1 MTPPNPRRT
10 LIFVTTLSLTGLLAF
25 VGAGCEGE
33 PPAPPDS
40 AQSAVDPTP
49 EVVGPVAAMKPSES
63 PAPVEAGVAG
73 PPAPTAA
80 VEAGVAGPPAPTA
93 AEPNARPSPRLLI
106 TGATILTDFVQGEN
120 GRWEAMALD
129 ESTVAVQDG
138 AVEGIYA
145 ASNVV
150 MRPNDVVVT
159 GRGRF
164 VMVAPLVIGGGAGSA
179 WLEGGRLVD
188 ALLAGVG
195 GIILPDSIV
204 DSRGA
209 RCVSARTLRKEIPAA
224 ELIAAAEDAGGE
236 DEARLPT
243 LSTDG
248 RVLDAFS
255 KMLAAR
261 VRGGE
266 SNIELL
272 ANLTRIPAEAN
283 GRPELGTITI
293 GARPKLL
300 VLEAN
305 PIENP
310 QAILDPFAMVID
322 DRAARK
328 AEILVL
334 RQASD
339 RGLGVREQV
348 AGERPAVES
357 PGPLRWWLNT
367 TQGQVFG
374 GAVASVE
381 QGRLDYVAVSGE
393 PRFDRAVGV
402 LRLDPEAGRPNLE
415 LDYSGPPES
424 FRIVTTPTE
433 DGLAVDLQ
441 IVSREAIEAA
451 SPGSSF
457 PPIVDLAID
466 LDLHRERL
474 MASEG
479 VLEIELQELLYGN
492 GPIGLGPRR
501 FRFTPIDPEACPPC
515 FEGFER
521 VWSLEVLDTDA
532 EPVSVAGTATVAFR
546 AGRPSRIQFMTGIDP
561 VWVDEYPQVD
571 RIPLD

>member
-1 MTPPNPRRT
+1 MTPLHLRRH
-10 LIFVTTLSLTGLLAF
+10 LISAAALLFTGLLAF
-25 VGAGCEGE
+25 TSSGQER
-33 PPAPPDS
+33 PPATSPPAGGD
-40 AQSAVDPTP
+40 
-49 EVVGPVAAMKPSES
+49 
-63 PAPVEAGVAG
+63 AGVAG
-73 PPAPTAA
+73 PPAPNGFEGATL
-80 VEAGVAGPPAPTA
+80 
-93 AEPNARPSPRLLI
+93 PSPRLLI
-106 TGATILTDFVQGEN
+106 TGATILTDFVRGEN

-129 ESTVAVQDG
+129 ESTVAIEDG

-145 ASNVV
+145 ASNIV

-159 GRGRF
+159 GRGRY
-164 VMVAPLVIGGGAGSA
+164 VMVAPLVIGGGNESA

-188 ALLAGVG
+188 TLLAGIG
-195 GIILPDSIV
+195 GVILPEAVV

-224 ELIAAAEDAGGE
+224 ELIAAVPN
-236 DEARLPT
+236 ARPSSVRGLATISPE
-243 LSTDG
+243 G
-248 RVLDAFS
+248 RALDAFS

-261 VRGGE
+261 VKAGE
-266 SNIELL
+266 GNIELL

-283 GRPELGTITI
+283 GRPELGTIAI
-293 GARPKLL
+293 GSRPKLL

-348 AGERPAVES
+348 AGERPEVAS

-381 QGRLDYVAVSGE
+381 GGRLDYVAVSGQ
-393 PRFDRAVGV
+393 PRYDRAVGS
-402 LRLDPEAGRPNLE
+402 LRLDPAAGEPNLE
-415 LDYSGPPES
+415 LDYAGPPES
-424 FRIVTTPTE
+424 FRIVTKPTQE
-433 DGLAVDLQ
+433 GLAIDLRIVDRA
-441 IVSREAIEAA
+441 SIEAV
-451 SPGSSF
+451 SPGSSL
-457 PPIVDLAID
+457 PPIVDLAVD
-466 LDLHRERL
+466 LDLHREGL

-479 VLEIELQELLYGN
+479 VHEIDLQELLYGN

-501 FRFTPIDPEACPPC
+501 YRFTPIDPEACPPC

-521 VWSLEVLDTDA
+521 VWSLEILDLDA
-532 EPVSVAGTATVAFR
+532 EPVSVAGTATVGFR
-546 AGRPSRIQFMTGIDP
+546 AGRPSRIQFVTGIDP

-571 RIPLD
+571 RVPLD

>member
-1 MTPPNPRRT
+1 MTLPHFRRN
-10 LIFVTTLSLTGLLAF
+10 LFFVAGFGLAGLVAF
-25 VGAGCEGE
+25 AGVGCEGE
-33 PPAPPDS
+33 PPGSADPSSSAVEPVPKVPDS
-40 AQSAVDPTP
+40 VVTVTPPEPTKPAQ
-49 EVVGPVAAMKPSES
+49 
-63 PAPVEAGVAG
+63 PVEAGVAG
-73 PPAPTAA
+73 PPAPT
-80 VEAGVAGPPAPTA
+80 T
-93 AEPNARPSPRLLI
+93 AEPNGLQPPRLLI
-106 TGATILTDFVQGEN
+106 TGATILTDFVRGED

-129 ESTVAVQDG
+129 ESTVAVQNG

-159 GRGRF
+159 GRGRY
-164 VMVAPLVIGGGAGSA
+164 VMVAPLVIGSGDGSA

-188 ALLAGVG
+188 ALLAGIG
-195 GIILPDSIV
+195 GIILPEAVV

-224 ELIAAAEDAGGE
+224 ELIAAKDGPQSR
-236 DEARLPT
+236 RLVDLAP
-243 LSTDG
+243 DG
-248 RVLDAFS
+248 RLLNTFS
-255 KMLAAR
+255 KVLAKR
-261 VRGGE
+261 VADGE
-266 SNIELL
+266 ANIELL
-272 ANLTRIPAEAN
+272 ANLTRIPAEAT
-283 GRPELGTITI
+283 GRPELGTISV

-310 QAILDPFAMVID
+310 QAILDAFAMVID

-348 AGERPAVES
+348 TGERPEGES
-357 PGPLRWWLNT
+357 SGPLRWWLNT

-381 QGRLDYVAVSGE
+381 GGRLDYVAVTGE
-393 PRFDRAVGV
+393 PRFDRAVGT
-402 LRLDPEAGRPNLE
+402 LRLDPAAGEPNLE
-415 LDYSGPPES
+415 LDYAGPPES
-424 FRIVTTPTE
+424 FRIATTPTE

-441 IVSREAIEAA
+441 IVDREAIEAT
-451 SPGSSF
+451 SPGPSL
-457 PPIVDLAID
+457 PPIVDLAVD
-466 LDLHRERL
+466 LDLHRESL

-479 VLEIELQELLYGN
+479 VFEIELQELLYGN

-501 FRFTPIDPEACPPC
+501 YRFTPIEPDACPPC

-521 VWSLEVLDTDA
+521 VWSLEILDTDA

-546 AGRPSRIQFMTGIDP
+546 AGRPSRIQFVTGIDP

>member
-1 MTPPNPRRT
+1 MTPPHPRRH
-10 LIFVTTLSLTGLLAF
+10 LISAAALVFTGLLAF
-25 VGAGCEGE
+25 ASAGQER
-33 PPAPPDS
+33 PPATSPPTGD
-40 AQSAVDPTP
+40 
-49 EVVGPVAAMKPSES
+49 
-63 PAPVEAGVAG
+63 AGVAG
-73 PPAPTAA
+73 PPAPT
-80 VEAGVAGPPAPTA
+80 T
-93 AEPNARPSPRLLI
+93 AEPVPLPSPRVLI
-106 TGATILTDFVQGEN
+106 TGATILTDFVRGEN

-129 ESTVAVQDG
+129 ESTVAMQDG
-138 AVEGIYA
+138 AVVGIFA

-159 GRGRF
+159 GRGRY
-164 VMVAPLVIGGGAGSA
+164 VMVAPLVIGGGDGTP

-188 ALLAGVG
+188 ALLAGIG
-195 GIILPDSIV
+195 GIILPVATV

-224 ELIAAAEDAGGE
+224 ELIAAVP
-236 DEARLPT
+236 ARDRSSRVRPLAT
-243 LSTDG
+243 LSSEG

-261 VRGGE
+261 VESGE

-283 GRPELGTITI
+283 GRPEIGTIAI
-293 GARPKLL
+293 GSRPKLL

-339 RGLGVREQV
+339 RGLGVRQQV
-348 AGERPAVES
+348 AGERPEIET

-374 GAVASVE
+374 GAVASALG
-381 QGRLDYVAVSGE
+381 GRLDYVAVTGE
-393 PRFDRAVGV
+393 PRFDRAVGT
-402 LRLDPEAGRPNLE
+402 LRLDPESGAPNLE
-415 LDYSGPPES
+415 LDYAGPPES
-424 FRIVTTPTE
+424 FRIATKPLE
-433 DGLAVDLQ
+433 DGLAVDLR
-441 IVSREAIEAA
+441 IVDREAIAA
-451 SPGSSF
+451 TSPGSSL
-457 PPIVDLAID
+457 PPIVDLAVD

-479 VLEIELQELLYGN
+479 VHEIDLQELLYGN

-501 FRFTPIDPEACPPC
+501 YRFTPIDPDACPPC

-521 VWSLEVLDTDA
+521 VWSLEILDMDA

-546 AGRPSRIQFMTGIDP
+546 AGRPSRIQFITGIDP

-571 RIPLD
+571 RVPLD